1 MSFKVVSRML
11 PMIASVHVC
20 RRELGMYRAM
30 TKVQWNLDAEP
41 PEISGCILIF
51 INQLVEIIGFG

>member
-1 MSFKVVSRML
+1 ML